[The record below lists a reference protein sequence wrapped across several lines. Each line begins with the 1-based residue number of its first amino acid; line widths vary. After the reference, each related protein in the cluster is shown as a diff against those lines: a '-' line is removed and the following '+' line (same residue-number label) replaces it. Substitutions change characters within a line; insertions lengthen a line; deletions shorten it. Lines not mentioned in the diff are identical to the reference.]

1 MTTLFDMA
9 LQAHTK
15 VGTIRFDTSSA
26 GTSVAVNSQTY
37 SSATADDDFN
47 NGTLFII
54 SSTNAGTSL
63 IDGQFRRISD
73 YDASSGEFTL
83 SSGLSTAVTDGT
95 RFGYTTPE
103 FPHELV
109 VELANQSLQ
118 SIGPLDFIDR
128 TIVSSANQQVYNIS
142 TAAKYSRIKQVD
154 IMGTVGSSTNDPE
167 WRTLYDWT
175 IEPSSAAGTN
185 LLILGE
191 QPMTGRDI
199 RITFEGH
206 HHRVVDST
214 ANIDERI
221 HPELAALVLVEK
233 MYEYRNSLNRGSV
246 EFDRQRWNDA
256 KAQVAEFKI
265 RFPIWRKYK
274 KPQILTLGN
283 QTIRNRDHAPWPP
296 PYGPS

>member
-9 LQAHTK
+9 MQAHTK

-54 SSTNAGTSL
+54 SSTNAGTTL

-83 SSGLSTAVTDGT
+83 SSGVSTAVTAGT

-109 VELANQSLQ
+109 VELANQGLQ
-118 SIGPLDFIDR
+118 SLGPLDFIDR
-128 TIVSSANQQVYNIS
+128 SIVSSANQKVYNLS
-142 TAAKYSRIKQVD
+142 TAIKYGRPTRVD
-154 IMGTVGSSTNDPE
+154 VMGATGSSVNRPD
-167 WRTLYDWT
+167 WRTVYEW
-175 IEPSSAAGTN
+175 EVQPSTAGGTN
-185 LLILGE
+185 LLVFTR
-191 QPMTGRDI
+191 QPIIGRDI
-199 RITFEGH
+199 RVWYRGH
-206 HHRVVDST
+206 HPRIVDST
-214 ANIDERI
+214 ANIDERV

-246 EFDRQRWNDA
+246 ELRWNDA

-265 RFPIWRKYK
+265 RFPIEQYHK
-274 KPQILTLGN
+274 KPGILSLGN
-283 QTIRNRDHAPWPP
+283 QRFDVARDRPPWPP
-296 PYGPS
+296 PWGPS